1 MPVLPKTDDYV
12 FILIPMFAEVLANDS
27 IPERICQ
34 LRMEALH
41 AILSRLHYYKK
52 MGFDHRLLC
61 AIAEKKGALAMKIT
75 TKAQLHRL
83 KQPRGPHFDGEK
95 FLSDEY
101 MVPEEELIYW
111 SETSLRAP
119 LSEPG
124 YRRCFELFQ
133 QVFPEMSQEL
143 AI

>member
-12 FILIPMFAEVLANDS
+12 FILIPMFAEVLADDS
-27 IPERICQ
+27 IPKRICQ
-34 LRMEALH
+34 LRMEALRT
-41 AILSRLHYYKK
+41 ILSRLHCYKK

-61 AIAEKKGALAMKIT
+61 AIAEKKGTLAMKIT
-75 TKAQLHRL
+75 TKAQLHQL
-83 KQPRGPHFDGEK
+83 KQPRGPHFDGVK

-111 SETSLRAP
+111 CETSLRAP

-124 YRRCFELFQ
+124 YRRYSELFQ
-133 QVFPEMSQEL
+133 QVFSAKLQDY
-143 AI
+143 AQ